1 MILQSPRKPR
11 IIHAHKRI
19 QKTLDSRYNEF
30 SGSEFSVR
38 DFIEHD
44 PVQFPLHYAK
54 QRPKNQV
61 DIEIAAFLAAIIA
74 WGRRDLIIRSARRMF
89 AMMEPGPQAYVLKRS
104 QKRSAPQKHTTQ
116 KHAPARGS
124 CLHRTFFE
132 NDLEYFCNGFRH
144 CYAKYGTLE
153 KLFASQSD
161 IWQGIKLFREE
172 MAAGNKGIYTTHIAN
187 PDANSAC
194 KRINMALRWLVR
206 KGPVDMGLWKSIK
219 PSSLYIPLDV
229 HVARNARNIGLLER
243 KSNDKKAVME
253 ITEKLRQFCPED
265 PVKYDFVLFSFD

>member
-1 MILQSPRKPR
+1 MQ
-11 IIHAHKRI
+11 I
-19 QKTLDSRYNEF
+19 QKTLDREYNEF
-30 SGSEFSVR
+30 SSSELKIR

-44 PVQFPLHYAK
+44 PVQFPLRYAK
-54 QRPKNQV
+54 QRPKNQA
-61 DIEIAAFLAAIIA
+61 DIEIAAFLAATIA
-74 WGRRDLIIRSARRMF
+74 WGRRDLIIRSGSKMF
-89 AMMEPGPQAYVLKRS
+89 AVMEPGPQAYILNRAAPQKRAVLKRTTL
-104 QKRSAPQKHTTQ
+104 KR
-116 KHAPARGS
+116 APARGS

-153 KLFASQSD
+153 KLFASMPD
-161 IWQGIKLFREE
+161 VWQGIQLFRQE
-172 MAAGNKGIYTTHIAN
+172 MAVGNNGLYTTHIAN

-206 KGPVDMGLWKSIK
+206 KGPVDLGLWKSIK

-243 KSNDKKAVME
+243 KSNDKKAVIE
-253 ITEKLRQFCPED
+253 ITEKLRQFCPKD
-265 PVKYDFVLFSFD
+265 PVKYDFVLFSIG